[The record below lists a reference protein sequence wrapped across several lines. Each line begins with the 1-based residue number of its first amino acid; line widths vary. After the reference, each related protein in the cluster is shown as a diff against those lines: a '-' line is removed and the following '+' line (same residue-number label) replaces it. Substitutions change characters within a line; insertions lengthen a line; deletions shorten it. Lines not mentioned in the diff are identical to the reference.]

1 MTTAT
6 ITCPKSGI
14 NFETAI
20 LLDEESAR
28 TMLDDVKNLG
38 EGYFEDRYSYSR
50 TVCHLTNAIDIWD
63 RTNKKPKFYDIYY
76 IIKANGHQYVHCMSA
91 VAGNVKDVKTIVRA
105 VVFHQTGRNA
115 FSMTNGK
122 LPDSIAWEYVT
133 ERDGVTEDEIK
144 QRAKKDGY
152 LAI

>member
-1 MTTAT
+1 MTTT
-6 ITCPKSGI
+6 TTTCPKDGI

-20 LLDEESAR
+20 LMDEKSAR
-28 TMLDDVKNLG
+28 TMLEDVKNLG
-38 EGYFEDRYSYSR
+38 EGYFEDRWSYKR
-50 TVCHLTNAIDIWD
+50 TVRSLTDAIGIWD
-63 RTNKKPKFYDIYY
+63 RTSKKPKLYDIYY
-76 IIKANGHQYVHCMSA
+76 IVKANSHQYVHCLST
-91 VAGNVKDVKTIVRA
+91 VAGNVKDAKTIVRA
-105 VVFHQTGRNA
+105 VVFHRTGRNT

-122 LPDSIAWEYVT
+122 LPDSIVWEYVT